1 MDIASELDQFNF
13 ECFTVVQDADKFRQ
27 KLDIGAEAFKKLTT
41 AEKAGEALLA
51 LSATGAGSGV
61 LFAGW
66 YASLGMLA
74 KVGLA
79 VGLVATPYGPMAIGG
94 SLAAMVLL
102 LVRKF
107 YKSIKKDVVVEVPKF
122 INSPIDVLGV
132 SICSLIYPVVL
143 KIAHADNSVDEPE
156 LDVIKKYFVE
166 QWGISAPY
174 VDQLHH
180 EVKSKAAGYTYKQLR
195 AEISQVEK
203 TGDVKAETLA
213 QEIVAIAEDV
223 MRADGRVHESESAE
237 LGRLR
242 LALGVS

>member
-13 ECFTVVQDADKFRQ
+13 ECFTVVQDADSFRA
-27 KLDIGAEAFKKLTT
+27 KLSIGSEAFKKLAT

-51 LSATGAGSGV
+51 LSATGGSSAV

-66 YASLGMLA
+66 YASLGLVA
-74 KVGLA
+74 KIGFGI
-79 VGLVATPYGPMAIGG
+79 GLVATPYGPMAIGG
-94 SLAAMVLL
+94 SLAAMALL
-102 LVRKF
+102 SIRKF
-107 YKSIKKDVVVEVPKF
+107 YKSLKKDAVVEVPKF
-122 INSPIDVLGV
+122 INSPIDVLGM
-132 SICSLIYPVVL
+132 SICSLIYPVAL
-143 KIAHADNSVDEPE
+143 KIAHADNSVDETE
-156 LDVIKKYFVE
+156 MAAIRKYFVE
-166 QWGISAPY
+166 QWGISASY
-174 VDQLHH
+174 VDQLHN
-180 EVKSKAAGYTYKQLR
+180 ELGSKAWAYAYERLK
-195 AEISQVEK
+195 ADISQVEK